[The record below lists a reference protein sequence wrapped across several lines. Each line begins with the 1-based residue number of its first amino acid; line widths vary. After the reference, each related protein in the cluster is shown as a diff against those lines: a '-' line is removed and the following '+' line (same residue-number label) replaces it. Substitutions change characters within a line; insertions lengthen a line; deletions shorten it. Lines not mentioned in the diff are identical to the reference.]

1 MSPKIL
7 EYEDGRIKITASAYL
22 QPELKVLIDK
32 FDTKVEPYLAFVY
45 FLTATDSPYIN
56 LPEEEKEEAIIFDV
70 VSTLGEF
77 DYKEP
82 LLKPAVDKLE
92 YLNTSTTKRYYEAL
106 KSSIDK
112 MSDYLRTTSII
123 EGRDG
128 NLTEIIRIHKEGAST
143 IRNFKD
149 IEKQVDE
156 ELRVKTRGDVEIGEY

>member
-1 MSPKIL
+1 
-7 EYEDGRIKITASAYL
+7 
-22 QPELKVLIDK
+22 
-32 FDTKVEPYLAFVY
+32 
-45 FLTATDSPYIN
+45 
-56 LPEEEKEEAIIFDV
+56 
-70 VSTLGEF
+70 
-77 DYKEP
+77 
-82 LLKPAVDKLE
+82 
-92 YLNTSTTKRYYEAL
+92 
-106 KSSIDK
+106 